1 MQVDLCGKKLVRAE
15 KLIGGLGGEKERWTN
30 AAIDLQ
36 KIYDNLMGDVLI
48 SAGVIAYLGPFTS
61 AFRDQETTQWVKLCQ
76 VGIYSKLLNFYLWE
90 CVFVWPLRLL
100 PVGQWLWDI
109 SELCDEIHCSSL
121 SSVIMNKK
129 KRLPL
134 ICLGSREKFYSFFS
148 YSLSILFKKNWAMF
162 FLLGWL
168 F

>member
-76 VGIYSKLLNFYLWE
+76 VGIYSKLLNFYL
-90 CVFVWPLRLL
+90 
-100 PVGQWLWDI
+100 
-109 SELCDEIHCSSL
+109 
-121 SSVIMNKK
+121 
-129 KRLPL
+129 
-134 ICLGSREKFYSFFS
+134 
-148 YSLSILFKKNWAMF
+148 
-162 FLLGWL
+162 
-168 F
+168 